1 MYAPPMIF
9 PLVPLP
15 RSIAIGGGDGEW
27 HGQGAPTEVLDPY
40 RTDLGGEGYELLV
53 EPDGVAII
61 AATSHG
67 LWNGGRTLAQL
78 VADGAPVPALHI
90 VDSPRFAW
98 RGVMLDLARHF
109 FGVDDILRFIDCIA
123 DFKLNRLHLH
133 LTDDQGWRLE
143 IPGWPTLTEVG
154 GSTAVGGDPG
164 GWLTTADWTRIVT
177 HAESRF
183 VTVVPEVDLP
193 GHTNAALASVP
204 ALNRGGEAP
213 PVYTGKDVGF
223 SSLHLDV
230 AATRTF
236 VADVISHLAAITPG
250 PYLHVGGDEA
260 AATEHVE
267 YLEFVDLL
275 QREVTRQGKQMVGWE
290 EIAQAPLDGRTI
302 VQHWIRPEIAALAT
316 HSRFVMSPAGRTYLD
331 MRHDVADP
339 LGRRWAGD
347 IDVDRAY
354 DWDPA
359 TIVPGIGDERI
370 EGVEAPLWS
379 EKVRTFDEVE
389 HLCFPRLLCIAEVGW
404 TAQAQRELTE
414 FRVRV
419 GEQTARL
426 VARGVHAYSSGL
438 L

>member
-1 MYAPPMIF
+1 MMF
-9 PLVPLP
+9 SLVPLP
-15 RSIAIGGGDGEW
+15 RSITIGEGTW
-27 HGQGAPTEVLDPY
+27 HGEGATSEVIDPD
-40 RTDLGGEGYELLV
+40 RTDLGDEGYELLV
-53 EPDGVAII
+53 APDGAAIV
-61 AATSHG
+61 AATPHG
-67 LWNGGRTLAQL
+67 IWNGGRTLAQL
-78 VADGAPVPALHI
+78 IADGTPVPVLHI
-90 VDSPRFAW
+90 VDTPRYAW

-154 GSTAVGGDPG
+154 GTTAVGGDPG
-164 GWLTTADWTRIVT
+164 GWLTIADWTRIVT
-177 HAESRF
+177 HATSRF

-204 ALNRGGEAP
+204 ALNRDGVAP
-213 PVYTGKDVGF
+213 PLYTGKEVGF

-230 AATRTF
+230 AATRDF
-236 VADVISHLAAITPG
+236 LAEVITHLATITPG
-250 PYLHVGGDEA
+250 PFLHVGGDEA
-260 AATEHVE
+260 AATEHEE
-267 YLEFVDLL
+267 YLEFIELL
-275 QREVTRQGKQMVGWE
+275 QREVTRHGKRLVGWE
-290 EIAQAPLDGRTI
+290 EIAQAQLDGRTI
-302 VQHWIRPEIAALAT
+302 VQHWLRPELAALTTRA
-316 HSRFVMSPAGRTYLD
+316 RFVMSPAGRTYLD

-359 TIVPGIGDERI
+359 TIVPGVGDDRI
-370 EGVEAPLWS
+370 EGVEAPLWT
-379 EKVRTFDEVE
+379 EKVRTLDEVE
-389 HLCFPRLLCIAEVGW
+389 HLCFPRLLCLAEVGW

-419 GEQTARL
+419 GEQTRRL
-426 VARGVHAYSSGL
+426 IARGVNAYVAGDL
-438 L
+438 